1 MAAQF
6 SQVCSAPFQLL
17 LKHTFLKVKRASIE
31 STWIIL
37 IFLLIFLYHLVQ
49 QMSQLELQQAA
60 LEGLALPHDLAVQ
73 AANFYQPGF
82 GKPQV
87 DRTRDGFRNR

>member
-1 MAAQF
+1 DYLRPRIPSPIGFTPGPQ
-6 SQVCSAPFQLL
+6 QLLGDPFQGMR
-17 LKHTFLKVKRASIE
+17 KPMSPITA
-31 STWIIL
+31 
-37 IFLLIFLYHLVQ
+37 

-87 DRTRDGFRNR
+87 DRTRDGFRNRFNVLIKLP

>member
-1 MAAQF
+1 M
-6 SQVCSAPFQLL
+6 SPSRRD
-17 LKHTFLKVKRASIE
+17 KETFVENAFTALALSLT
-31 STWIIL
+31 SPATS
-37 IFLLIFLYHLVQ
+37 VQ

-60 LEGLALPHDLAVQ
+60 LEGLALPHDLEVQ
-73 AANFYQPGF
+73 AASFYQPGF

>member
-1 MAAQF
+1 
-6 SQVCSAPFQLL
+6 
-17 LKHTFLKVKRASIE
+17 
-31 STWIIL
+31 
-37 IFLLIFLYHLVQ
+37 
-49 QMSQLELQQAA
+49 MSQLELQQAA
-60 LEGLALPHDLAVQ
+60 LEGLAVPHDLAVQ